1 MRQEAEAYTRLMDS
15 EGIRHDDIVTLN
27 SGKFDV
33 ETRWNLEDT
42 TIAVRAIF
50 DDEGHT
56 VAIRCFRLAH
66 IRGDSFDDV
75 LKTCNELN
83 NRFRWV
89 KFSIDNDNDINM
101 EIDCIVNE
109 DTAGEV
115 VLELV
120 RRLCGIAD
128 EAYPELMKIIYGC
141 KSASSHPDELASDSL
156 E

>member
-89 KFSIDNDNDINM
+89 KFSIDNERTSIRNRRHPPVM
-101 EIDCIVNE
+101 
-109 DTAGEV
+109 TRRTRTV
-115 VLELV
+115 VDLI
-120 RRLCGIAD
+120 G
-128 EAYPELMKIIYGC
+128 
-141 KSASSHPDELASDSL
+141 
-156 E
+156 

>member
-1 MRQEAEAYTRLMDS
+1 MRQEAEAYTKLMDN
-15 EGIRHDDIVTLN
+15 EGITHDDIVTLK

-33 ETRWNLEDT
+33 ETRWNLQDT

-66 IRGDSFDDV
+66 LRGDNFDGV

-83 NRFRWV
+83 TRFRWV
-89 KFSIDNDNDINM
+89 KFCIDEDKDINM

-109 DTAGEV
+109 ETAGEV

-128 EAYPELMKIIYGC
+128 EAYPEFMKTIYGC
-141 KSASSHPDELASDSL
+141 KSENSHLAESVTNIA